1 MFLRRKMLN
10 LAAGAAAMSSTLAVP
25 ASNLS
30 AAPAPDMAPDMAAV
44 EAAAI
49 PQLPLPAPVQP
60 APVQPAPAPEAVA
73 APAEPAGARERPTRS
88 ASDDR
93 ELDCMTR
100 VMLYEAG
107 GEGRAGQLAVAHVVM
122 NRVRSPRFPNSVCG
136 VIYQRGQFSSIR
148 SFSPPRNGRWNRAA
162 ALARDVLAGETRS
175 NVGTALYFHA
185 TRIRPAYV
193 QSRVRVGQIGNH
205 IFYR

>member
-1 MFLRRKMLN
+1 MLLRRKMLN
-10 LAAGAAAMSSTLAVP
+10 LAAGGAAAVSATLAVP

-30 AAPAPDMAPDMAAV
+30 AAPAPDV
-44 EAAAI
+44 AAAGAAST
-49 PQLPLPAPVQP
+49 PQLPLPAPVL
-60 APVQPAPAPEAVA
+60 PAPAPEAVA
-73 APAEPAGARERPTRS
+73 APAEPAPTPEQPARS
-88 ASDDR
+88 AADSR

-107 GEGRAGQLAVAHVVM
+107 SEGRAGQLAVAHVVM

-148 SFSPPRNGRWNRAA
+148 SFRHPRNARWNRAE

-175 NVGTALYFHA
+175 NVSTALYFHA
-185 TRIRPAYV
+185 TRVRPAYV

-205 IFYR
+205 VFYR